1 MDKATKALIKEAI
14 SNSYF
19 LEEAEAEVARLQAES
34 ERLGTAIEEQTG
46 CALYQR
52 SLNSP
57 KCFWKRGV
65 DRQRSIE
72 YATEADALKALL
84 NNQIEWK

>member
-1 MDKATKALIKEAI
+1 MDKATKTLIKAVI
-14 SNSYF
+14 SNSYL
-19 LEEAEAEVARLQAES
+19 LEEAEAEVKRLQEENEKLS
-34 ERLGTAIEEQTG
+34 TAIEEQTG

-57 KCFWKRGV
+57 RCFWKRGV
-65 DRQRSIE
+65 DRQKSIE